1 MKILHFTFIPLILT
15 SSLLSTPALA
25 DENELLDEVDP
36 ITENDGSIKGTSG
49 QVTNKIAGEYGGALS
64 DNLVADTTSEDIV
77 NGLRQGTAFEYQ
89 YTDADGQL
97 ITQTID
103 SNSGMGYGEV
113 RHALTLSE
121 QNGGDLQSVLDMRE
135 SGLGWG
141 EIAHQQGGSLGAAKK
156 LPLATGIT
164 SGGGDTIETSG
175 VVTGGGESVSVKGNQ
190 GKSNNYVNAS
200 KGKGVVDAGGFG
212 NAPLTAASHSNAGGN
227 GGGAKASHTVSGGA
241 GIVHGGGN
249 AYGLN
254 GGNNNGK
261 ANGKNKD

>member
-1 MKILHFTFIPLILT
+1 MNNIHFTFIPLILT
-15 SSLLSTPALA
+15 CSLLAGPALS
-25 DENELLDEVDP
+25 D
-36 ITENDGSIKGTSG
+36 ENDGTLKATSS
-49 QVTNKIAGEYGGALS
+49 QVTDKIAGEYNEALS
-64 DNLVADTTSEDIV
+64 DNLVTGSTSEDVV

-89 YTDADGQL
+89 YTDADDQL

-103 SNSGMGYGEV
+103 AGSGMGYGEV

-156 LPLATGIT
+156 LPLSTGIT

-175 VVTGGGESVSVKGNQ
+175 VVSGGGESTSVKSNQ
-190 GKSNNYVNAS
+190 GKSKNYVSAS
-200 KGKGVVDAGGFG
+200 QGKGVVDGAGFG
-212 NAPLTAASHSNAGGN
+212 NSPLTGASHSNAGGN
-227 GGGAKASHTVSGGA
+227 GNGGNGGAKASHTASSGA

-261 ANGKNKD
+261 GSGKNKH